1 MGAWRRLR
9 NRRGLVV
16 AGAAV
21 AAVVGL
27 SACDPVDGMNSAAVA
42 YTTDQ
47 MATKVLERAG
57 VKVQWLSCTA
67 TVSGGGT
74 AKPSASPS
82 KASVDCQGRT
92 SDGKEITVK
101 GTVTYVRDGSCV
113 RGHLTA
119 KVGAKIMFT
128 ASVLGDCNATP
139 SGGNSRRTTPPAQGG
154 GGGARPTVT
163 VTVTVTEQ
171 PQGK

>member
-1 MGAWRRLR
+1 MGALRRLR
-9 NRRGLVV
+9 YRRTLA
-16 AGAAV
+16 AGGVAV

-27 SACDPVDGMNSAAVA
+27 AACDPVGGMNSAAVA

-57 VKVQWLSCTA
+57 VKVNWLSCTA
-67 TVSGGGT
+67 TLSGGGT
-74 AKPSASPS
+74 ATPTASPS

-92 SDGKEITVK
+92 DDNKKITVN

-113 RGHLTA
+113 KGHLTA
-119 KVGAKIMFT
+119 KVGAKTMFT
-128 ASVLGDCNATP
+128 ATVLGDCNAAP
-139 SGGNSRRTTPPAQGG
+139 SNGGSRRTTPPAGG
-154 GGGARPTVT
+154 GGVRPAVT
-163 VTVTVTEQ
+163 VTVTVTEY